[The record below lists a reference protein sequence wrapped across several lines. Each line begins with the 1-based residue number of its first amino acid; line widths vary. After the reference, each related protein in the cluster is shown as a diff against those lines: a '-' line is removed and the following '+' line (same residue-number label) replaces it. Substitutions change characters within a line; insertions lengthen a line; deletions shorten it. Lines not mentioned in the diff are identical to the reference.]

1 MGTHIIKLPD
11 VGEGVA
17 EAELVEWH
25 VKIGDVVKEDEV
37 IGAVMT
43 DKATVEIPSPVQG
56 EITWLGAEVGDTVS
70 VGSEIVKLATLGDED
85 DTSEAKID
93 PTEDAA
99 EKPAET
105 EDATAPSDDSG
116 KGSGKGSYVIK
127 LPDVGEGVAE
137 AELVEWNVKIGDMVA
152 EDEVLGAVMTDKAT
166 VEIPS
171 PVQGEITWLG
181 AEVGDTV
188 SVGSEIVKLATLHG
202 ESGAHDADIHVI
214 EKDDTPEAKPGA
226 VPATTPEADSKAEVL
241 PPRTSGEKV
250 LAAPAVRNRAKFL
263 NLDLSQFNGTGPE
276 GSISHEDLD
285 RYLLS
290 QQAKG
295 GGAAA
300 STPAAP
306 YAGTGDEPTKDVKVV
321 GLRRL
326 IAEKMSVANARIPHI
341 TYVEEIDVTEL
352 EGLRQSLNAQ
362 KEEDQTKLSLL
373 PFLMKSM
380 VTALSEQ
387 PGINAHF
394 DDDKG
399 VVHQFEHVHMGIAA
413 QTNNGLMVPVV
424 KNAQNHGLWSSAKE
438 IARLA
443 QAAKDGSAKREELTG
458 STITITSLGALGG
471 VVNTPVI
478 NHPEVAIVGV
488 NKMMTMPKWDGEKFV
503 PRKIMN
509 LSSSF
514 DHRVVD
520 GYDAAVFIQRVK
532 SLLEKPLMIF
542 S

>member
-1 MGTHIIKLPD
+1 MGTHIIKLPDVGEGVAEAELVEWNVKIGDVVAEDEVIGAVMTDKATVEIPSPVQGEITWLGAEVGDIVSVGSEIVKLATVGDADSADDAPQKEQAEAAPASAKTTEAPAAQEPAPKSNSNGNYVIKLPD

-25 VKIGDVVKEDEV
+25 VKIGDMVAEDEV

-70 VGSEIVKLATLGDED
+70 VGSEIVKLATLD
-85 DTSEAKID
+85 
-93 PTEDAA
+93 
-99 EKPAET
+99 
-105 EDATAPSDDSG
+105 
-116 KGSGKGSYVIK
+116 
-127 LPDVGEGVAE
+127 
-137 AELVEWNVKIGDMVA
+137 
-152 EDEVLGAVMTDKAT
+152 
-166 VEIPS
+166 
-171 PVQGEITWLG
+171 
-181 AEVGDTV
+181 
-188 SVGSEIVKLATLHG
+188 G
-202 ESGAHDADIHVI
+202 ESGTHDADIHVI
-214 EKDDTPEAKPGA
+214 ENEAAPESKPSAMPAATPDR
-226 VPATTPEADSKAEVL
+226 DSKAVVL
-241 PPRTSGEKV
+241 PPRKSGEKV

-263 NLDLSQFNGTGPE
+263 NLDLAQFEGTGPE

-290 QQAKG
+290 QKSKG
-295 GGAAA
+295 GTA
-300 STPAAP
+300 SETPAAP
-306 YAGTGDEPTKDVKVV
+306 YGGTGNEPTTDVKVV
-321 GLRRL
+321 GLRRM

-341 TYVEEIDVTEL
+341 TYVEEIDVSEL

-362 KEEDQTKLSLL
+362 KDEDQTKLTLL

-380 VTALSEQ
+380 VTALLEQ

-394 DDDKG
+394 DDENG
-399 VVHQFEHVHMGIAA
+399 VVHQFKNVHVGVAA

-424 KNAQNHGLWSSAKE
+424 KNAQDHGLWSSAKE

-443 QAAKDGSAKREELTG
+443 QAAKDGSAKREELMG

>member
-25 VKIGDVVKEDEV
+25 VKIGDMVKEDEV

-85 DTSEAKID
+85 ETS
-93 PTEDAA
+93 DAA
-99 EKPAET
+99 VETGEPTGDTESQDKPAPAE
-105 EDATAPSDDSG
+105 EADASKT
-116 KGSGKGSYVIK
+116 GSGGDYVIK

-137 AELVEWNVKIGDMVA
+137 AELVEWHVKVGDMVA
-152 EDEVLGAVMTDKAT
+152 EDEVIGAVMTDKAT

-171 PVQGEITWLG
+171 PVQAEITWLG

-188 SVGSEIVKLATLHG
+188 SVGSEIVKLATLDG
-202 ESGAHDADIHVI
+202 EGGTHDAENHVI
-214 EKDDTPEAKPGA
+214 ENETAPAPKPN
-226 VPATTPEADSKAEVL
+226 PAPAADSKAEVL
-241 PPRTSGEKV
+241 PPKKSGETI
-250 LAAPAVRNRAKFL
+250 LAAPAVRNRANFL
-263 NLDLSQFNGTGPE
+263 NLDLAQFTGTGLD

-290 QQAKG
+290 QKPKG
-295 GGAAA
+295 GTT
-300 STPAAP
+300 SDTPTAP
-306 YAGTGDEPTKDVKVV
+306 YGGTGDEPTTDVKVV
-321 GLRRL
+321 GLRRK

-362 KEEDQTKLSLL
+362 KEDDQTKLTLL

-380 VTALSEQ
+380 VTALLEQ

-394 DDDKG
+394 DDENG
-399 VVHQFEHVHMGIAA
+399 VVHQFKNVHVGVAA

-424 KNAQNHGLWSSAKE
+424 KNAQDHGLWSSAKE

-443 QAAKDGSAKREELTG
+443 QAAKDGSAKRDELMG

>member
-17 EAELVEWH
+17 EAELVEWN
-25 VKIGDVVKEDEV
+25 VKVGDVVAEDEV

-56 EITWLGAEVGDTVS
+56 EITWLGAEVGDIVS
-70 VGSEIVKLATLGDED
+70 VGSEIVKLATVGDEE
-85 DTSEAKID
+85 EA
-93 PTEDAA
+93 E
-99 EKPAET
+99 E
-105 EDATAPSDDSG
+105 TAPAPVAQPEEAPADDAPKSTA
-116 KGSGKGSYVIK
+116 KGSYVIK

-137 AELVEWNVKIGDMVA
+137 AELVEWNVKVGDMVA

-181 AEVGDTV
+181 AEVGDVV
-188 SVGSEIVKLATLHG
+188 SVGSEIVKLATLDG
-202 ESGAHDADIHVI
+202 ESGSHEADIHVI
-214 EKDDTPEAKPGA
+214 ENDTTPEPSA
-226 VPATTPEADSKAEVL
+226 VPAATPEADSKAEVL

-250 LAAPAVRNRAKFL
+250 LAAPAVRSRAKFL
-263 NLDLSQFNGTGPE
+263 NLDLSQFTGTGPE

-295 GGAAA
+295 GSAAA
-300 STPAAP
+300 SKPAAP

-321 GLRRL
+321 GLRRM

-362 KEEDQTKLSLL
+362 KDETQTKLSLL

-394 DDDKG
+394 DDDNG
-399 VVHQFEHVHMGIAA
+399 IVHQFEHVHVGIAA

>member
-25 VKIGDVVKEDEV
+25 VKVGDVVKEDEV

-85 DTSEAKID
+85 DTSDAQID
-93 PTEDAA
+93 SVEAA

-105 EDATAPSDDSG
+105 EAAPSADSG
-116 KGSGKGSYVIK
+116 KGSTKGSYVIK

-188 SVGSEIVKLATLHG
+188 SVGSEIVKLATLDG
-202 ESGAHDADIHVI
+202 ESGSHDADIQVI
-214 EKDDTPEAKPGA
+214 EKDETHEAKPA
-226 VPATTPEADSKAEVL
+226 ATPIADSKAEVL
-241 PPRTSGEKV
+241 PPRASGEKV

-295 GGAAA
+295 GSAAA

-306 YAGTGDEPTKDVKVV
+306 YAGTGNEPTKDVKIV
-321 GLRRL
+321 GLRRM

-362 KEEDQTKLSLL
+362 KEEHQTKLTLL

-380 VTALSEQ
+380 VTALAEQ

-399 VVHQFEHVHMGIAA
+399 IVHQFEHVHMGIAA
-413 QTNNGLMVPVV
+413 QTDNGLMVPVV

-478 NHPEVAIVGV
+478 NHPELAIVGV

>member
-25 VKIGDVVKEDEV
+25 VKVGDVVAEDEV

-70 VGSEIVKLATLGDED
+70 VGSEIVKLKTVGDETTD
-85 DTSEAKID
+85 ETVENAAQDA
-93 PTEDAA
+93 AA
-99 EKPAET
+99 EKTEPAADPASAE
-105 EDATAPSDDSG
+105 EAPKSG
-116 KGSGKGSYVIK
+116 GKGSYVIK

-188 SVGSEIVKLATLHG
+188 SVGSEIVKLATLDG

-214 EKDDTPEAKPGA
+214 EKDETPEAKPGA
-226 VPATTPEADSKAEVL
+226 VPAATPEADSKAEVL
-241 PPRTSGEKV
+241 PPRTSGEKA

-263 NLDLSQFNGTGPE
+263 NLDLSQFTGTGPE

-290 QQAKG
+290 QQGTGKSETPA
-295 GGAAA
+295 
-300 STPAAP
+300 TPAAP
-306 YAGTGDEPTKDVKVV
+306 YAGTGGEPTKDVKVV
-321 GLRRL
+321 GLRRM

-362 KEEDQTKLSLL
+362 KDETQTKLSLL

-399 VVHQFEHVHMGIAA
+399 IVHQFEHVHVGIAA
-413 QTNNGLMVPVV
+413 QTDNGLMVPVV